1 MRAPYQVLVLPF
13 RLTATSPEFAVLKR
27 RDDGNWQFVAGG
39 GEDNETP
46 LQAAQRETQEE
57 IGLAGEMIKLDS
69 LSTVPKDCFAA
80 ADSWGP
86 EVYVIPQYCFAVN
99 AGDTEPVLSQEHAE
113 IKWLPYRQAYEILKW
128 GSNRNALWELNE
140 RLKKLKL

>member
-1 MRAPYQVLVLPF
+1 MRAPFQILVLPF
-13 RLTATSPEFAVLKR
+13 RLKTTEPEYAVLKR

-57 IGLAGEMIKLDS
+57 IGLTGEMIKLDS

-99 AGDTEPVLSQEHAE
+99 AGNAELVLSPEHTE
-113 IKWLPYRQAYEILKW
+113 IKWLTYRQAYEILKW
-128 GSNRNALWELNE
+128 DSNRNALWELNE
-140 RLKKLKL
+140 RLKR